1 MWHLTFSN
9 WAIEAGFEQSQH
21 DPCLFLHSENEQ
33 MLIIYVDDM
42 ILAASNKILL
52 EDMKDKLISRFE
64 SRTLGEPTYFLG
76 MNLSYEKESG
86 TVLLSQQTYIEALV
100 EKYELQFKFPKTL
113 PLAPGM
119 VMVKQQGED
128 MYKPAEYGSLI
139 GALLFVAVSTR
150 PDVAFAVGLLA
161 RFVSK
166 PSVEHWNAAE
176 NVLLYLKGTKDRGIL
191 L

>member
-1 MWHLTFSN
+1 
-9 WAIEAGFEQSQH
+9 
-21 DPCLFLHSENEQ
+21 
-33 MLIIYVDDM
+33 
-42 ILAASNKILL
+42 
-52 EDMKDKLISRFE
+52 
-64 SRTLGEPTYFLG
+64 
-76 MNLSYEKESG
+76 
-86 TVLLSQQTYIEALV
+86 V

-150 PDVAFAVGLLA
+150 PDVAFAVGLLT

-166 PSVEHWNAAE
+166 PSLEHWNAA
-176 NVLLYLKGTKDRGIL
+176 
-191 L
+191 